1 MGYWSGKCFGCYV
14 VATLSLITFMTIR
27 EIKYE
32 NKKKKIKQRYEKNVI
47 SSAVV
52 GDSTN
57 TSTN

>member
-14 VATLSLITFMTIR
+14 VATLSLITFMTIK

-32 NKKKKIKQRYEKNVI
+32 NKKKKIKRKYEKVI
-47 SSAVV
+47 TTTNGV
-52 GDSTN
+52 GINTI